1 MLFFKVLRIRRKT
14 VFGFKYIRFKSSLSK
29 EQKTKINETVVN
41 RSNKLSEILD
51 CSKHTARELISKN
64 NNILALDADNFIRN
78 ATFCSK
84 YFRFSDII
92 EFPWLISLESSLL
105 QHRYFSLKELGCLN
119 IAASHILRFP
129 QIIKKTPSELA
140 KENIY
145 FHQND
150 EFDYFMSFL
159 SDSPEDRCEIK
170 QRIQKMYSD
179 GRTLWEIKESMN
191 AEFLASKLDCSLYK
205 AHHMFRRYPP
215 LRVQSVLNTT
225 NLIDLLFQR
234 LNFSISK
241 VTHVP
246 SILSLHHE
254 IAEKFLDKTP
264 DILGI
269 NTVEMVQKL
278 PIILR
283 RPADTVQEVE
293 EILKKFNI
301 SDKQLLS
308 CPKIVIF
315 TPRTLEQ
322 RLEYLCSSKE
332 FAPMHPYRKFLWLV
346 YHYNNLKSR
355 AEILKVLGIPF
366 SLNMFIVTNTNFRK
380 YLTICQYRSH
390 IDDVLYYLA
399 KFFKQNEKEIFIK
412 LKEFQNVHKT
422 CLTNTIQVIQFLQE
436 AGVSKQQIYNGL
448 GIITYDLDLVK
459 EYFKEL
465 PNHPSC
471 QPFQEWQTHY
481 YLVRLLIYAIEA
493 DRGFKPDRSC
503 ESFAKSYDANETSLS
518 SYAY

>member
-1 MLFFKVLRIRRKT
+1 MLLFKVLRVKRKT
-14 VFGFKYIRFKSSLSK
+14 VFGFKYIRFKSSSSG
-29 EQKTKINETVVN
+29 EQKIKTNEVVAS

-64 NNILALDADNFIRN
+64 NNILVLDADDFIRN
-78 ATFCSK
+78 ATFCAK
-84 YFRFSDII
+84 HFRFSDII

-129 QIIKKTPSELA
+129 QIIKKTPTELA

-159 SDSPEDRCEIK
+159 SDATADDRNEIK
-170 QRIQKMYSD
+170 QRFQKMYSD
-179 GRTLWEIKESMN
+179 DSTLWKIKESMN

-205 AHHMFRRYPP
+205 AHHMFHRYPP

-254 IAEKFLDKTP
+254 IAEQFLEKTP

-278 PIILR
+278 PVILR

-293 EILKKFNI
+293 EILKKYNI
-301 SDKQLLS
+301 SDKQLLC
-308 CPKIVIF
+308 CPKIVTF
-315 TPRTLEQ
+315 TPRTLKQ
-322 RLEYLCSSKE
+322 RLEYLCSSEE
-332 FAPMHPYRKFLWLV
+332 FTLMHSYKKFLWLV
-346 YHYNNLKSR
+346 YHYNNIKPR
-355 AEILKVLGIPF
+355 IEILKALDIPF
-366 SLNMFIVTNTNFRK
+366 SINYFIVTDTNFKK
-380 YLTICQYRSH
+380 YLTICKYRSH
-390 IDDVLYYLA
+390 INDVVHYLA
-399 KFFKQNEKEIFIK
+399 QVFKQSDKEITIK
-412 LKEFQNVHKT
+412 LKEFQNVHKA
-422 CLTNTIQVIQFLQE
+422 CLANTVQVMQFLLE
-436 AGVSKQQIYNGL
+436 TGVSKQQIYNGL
-448 GIITYDLDLVK
+448 GIITYDIDVVK

-471 QPFQEWQTHY
+471 QPFQQWLTHY
-481 YLVRLLIYAIEA
+481 YLVRLLIYTIEA

-503 ESFAKSYDANETSLS
+503 ESFTKSNDNECALS
-518 SYAY
+518 SYSY